1 MTYQGQTESL
11 EGLTIVGDRGRF
23 PKVTLV
29 EPTKS
34 GYLLLAAEVDHRPPF
49 MFGLESSKK
58 RKAKSVL
65 KAAASEFRNA
75 PGLID
80 ATVFKALLLPPGRK
94 PSRKAGQNI
103 APARF
108 DLVFLLE
115 FDTPT
120 SAAALKASQAWQD
133 LETKTEKLACRTL
146 TVEAINARRIG
157 PVDHSTD
164 GIFLFNFFVA
174 DELERNLDIWEYTA
188 GWFEDQTRLDN
199 STLLIPVPGQ
209 TDHTV
214 INHCRWDS
222 LSDILPSLLF
232 KRSFHT
238 FVLANFAANATTAMP
253 ILYSR
258 A

>member
-1 MTYQGQTESL
+1 MTHQGQSESL
-11 EGLTIVGDRGRF
+11 EGLTIVGERGRF
-23 PKVTLV
+23 PRVTLV

-49 MFGLESSKK
+49 MFGLASSKK
-58 RKAKSVL
+58 RLAKSIL
-65 KAAASEFRNA
+65 MSAAGEFQNA
-75 PGLID
+75 PGVSD

-94 PSRKAGQNI
+94 PIRKAGQDI

-115 FDTPT
+115 FDTPAK
-120 SAAALKASQAWQD
+120 AAALKASRTWQD
-133 LETKTEKLACRTL
+133 LETKIEKLARRTL
-146 TVEAINARRIG
+146 TVEATNARRIG

-164 GIFLFNFFVA
+164 GVFLFNFFVA
-174 DELERNLDIWEYTA
+174 DELVRNLDIWEYTA

-199 STLLIPVPGQ
+199 STLLIPAPGQ

-222 LSDILPSLLF
+222 LSDIMPSLLF

-238 FVLANFAANATTAMP
+238 FVLANFEANATTAMP

>member
-1 MTYQGQTESL
+1 MTHQGQTESL

-58 RKAKSVL
+58 RKAKSIL
-65 KAAASEFRNA
+65 KAAASESRNA

-80 ATVFKALLLPPGRK
+80 ANVFRALLLPPGRK
-94 PSRKAGQNI
+94 PIRKTWQAM

-115 FDTPT
+115 FDTPA
-120 SAAALKASQAWQD
+120 SAAAFEASQTWQD
-133 LETKTEKLACRTL
+133 LETTIEQIARRTL
-146 TVEAINARRIG
+146 SIEATNARRIG
-157 PVDHSTD
+157 SVDHSKD

-174 DELERNLDIWEYTA
+174 DELERNLSIWEYTA
-188 GWFEDQTRLDN
+188 GWFEDQTGLNN
-199 STLLIPVPGQ
+199 STLLIPAPVQ

-238 FVLANFAANATTAMP
+238 FVLANFSANATTAMP